1 MSTSFQPTILLTGPT
16 GYVGGRLLKRLEAL
30 PVRVRC
36 LARNPEYLEGV
47 TGKQTE
53 VVRGDVL
60 DRSSLAVCLDGV
72 DTAYYLVHSMAS
84 AEWFEQKDREAAEN
98 FAAEAK
104 AAGVKRIVYLG
115 GLADDEADLS
125 PHMRSRHEVGQL
137 LRTSGCAV
145 TEFRASIIIG
155 SGSLSFE
162 LIRSLVIRLPVMVT
176 PQWVSVEAQPI
187 AIDDVLDYLVA
198 ALTLPE
204 DETRIYEI
212 GGPQRVSYAGIM
224 REYARQTGRR
234 RLFIPVPVLST
245 KLSSLWLGLVT
256 PVYAR
261 VGRKLIEGL
270 RHPSVVR
277 DDAASSAF
285 EIQPRDLESAIDDA
299 TLSERELDAPRW
311 GDSTAASVV
320 EQEWS
325 EDSFLK
331 TIQDDRSRGSHASPE
346 AAFAPIRR
354 IGGPSGW
361 YFATWLWRVRGW
373 LDLLVGGVGMRRGR
387 RNPDQLRVGD
397 VVDCW
402 RVAEYEPNRRLK
414 LVAEMRVPGK
424 AWLEFS
430 VAPTEGGSTIRQTAT
445 YRPVG
450 TFGVVYWYAIWP
462 VHVVLFSGMLR
473 EIVRRGESPTAA

>member
-1 MSTSFQPTILLTGPT
+1 MSENSPLTILLTGPT
-16 GYVGGRLLKRLEAL
+16 GYVGGRLLKRLEQL
-30 PVRVRC
+30 PVKVRC
-36 LARNPEYLEGV
+36 LARKPEYLAGV
-47 TGKQTE
+47 VGEDTE

-60 DRSSLAVCLDGV
+60 DRVSLAPSLKGV
-72 DTAYYLVHSMAS
+72 DTAYYLVHSMAA

-98 FAAEAK
+98 FAAEAR

-115 GLADDEADLS
+115 GLADDSDDLS
-125 PHMRSRHEVGQL
+125 AHMRSRHEVGEL
-137 LRTSGCAV
+137 LRKSGCAV

-162 LIRSLVIRLPVMVT
+162 LIRSLVIRLPVMIT
-176 PQWVSVEAQPI
+176 PHWVSVEAQPI

-198 ALTLPE
+198 ALSLPQGE
-204 DETRIYEI
+204 SRIYEI
-212 GGPQRVSYAGIM
+212 GGPERVSYEGIM

-234 RLFIPVPVLST
+234 RLLIPVPVLST
-245 KLSSLWLGLVT
+245 RLSSLWLGLIT

-270 RHPSVVR
+270 RHPSVIR
-277 DDAASSAF
+277 DDSARSVF
-285 EIQPRDLESAIDDA
+285 DIRPRDLEAAIEEA
-299 TLSERELDAPRW
+299 TRSERQLDTPRW
-311 GDSTAASVV
+311 GDSTTASVT
-320 EQEWS
+320 EQDWS
-325 EDSFLK
+325 EDSFLQ
-331 TIQDDRSRGSHASPE
+331 TIQDDRSRGSTASPE
-346 AAFAPIRR
+346 DAFAPIRR
-354 IGGPSGW
+354 IGGETGW

-387 RNPDQLRVGD
+387 RSPDQLRVGD

-414 LVAEMRVPGK
+414 LAAEMRVPGK
-424 AWLEFS
+424 AWLEFC
-430 VAPTEGGSTIRQTAT
+430 VVPRDGGSTIRQTAT

-473 EIVRRGESPTAA
+473 EIVRRGESKPA